1 MNVLSN
7 FQRAQTEAVTFLGN
21 QDNGRTL
28 YAVPGLDYIAHE
40 DVMPYIAGDKRP
52 IRHDLFD
59 KFLVHTPEKGILRS
73 LCITVEPI
81 SHNVDGNF

>member
-1 MNVLSN
+1 M
-7 FQRAQTEAVTFLGN
+7 
-21 QDNGRTL
+21 

-59 KFLVHTPEKGILRS
+59 KFLAHTPEKGIFRLLLVS
-73 LCITVEPI
+73 VETVNSSI
-81 SHNVDGNF
+81 HDDQMHGK